1 MKYNLDEIVELNEVL
16 GSPMVAFGRVVGV
29 AHDGLNERGKPY
41 ECYLIQ
47 VDKARYE
54 KETKYAF
61 KQPDSLNI
69 FQHAIE
75 KAELL
80 KDNLSYVP
88 GCLWVWYVAIGDE
101 LITIH

>member
-1 MKYNLDEIVELNEVL
+1 MKYNLDEIVELREVL
-16 GSPMVAFGRVVGV
+16 GTPMVCYGRIVGI

-54 KETKYAF
+54 KQTNHVY
-61 KQPDSLNI
+61 KQPDSLSI
-69 FQHAIE
+69 FMAAT
-75 KAELL
+75 KNAELL
-80 KDNLSYVP
+80 KDDLAYVP